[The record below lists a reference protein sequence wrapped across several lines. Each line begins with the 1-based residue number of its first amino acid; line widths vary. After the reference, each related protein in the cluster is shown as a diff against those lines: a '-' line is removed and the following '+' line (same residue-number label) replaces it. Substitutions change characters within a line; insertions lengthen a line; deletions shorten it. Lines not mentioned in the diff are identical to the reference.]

1 MSDGRPAAIVAH
13 QRAAIT
19 VASPDA
25 CGPSVRV
32 HQERGLVMSGLPA
45 EIAGA
50 LRFLDYAAGSHAGCG
65 C

>member
-1 MSDGRPAAIVAH
+1 MSDGMPAAIVAH
-13 QRAAIT
+13 QRAVIT

-25 CGPSVRV
+25 CGPSGGI
-32 HQERGLVMSGLPA
+32 HQDRGLVMSDLPA